1 MKIRIFIFM
10 VAAFLTGFISSAIV
24 NNKSLFLPAGA
35 EVAGMN
41 SYDLKYDYDFKRAVE
56 MIVEDNCEIVNF
68 GQGLELE
75 CR

>member
-1 MKIRIFIFM
+1 MKKM
-10 VAAFLTGFISSAIV
+10 VTYIVFAFLSGYFVANILSPKFGFQ
-24 NNKSLFLPAGA
+24 PAKA